1 MAEEDDK
8 TLPGICET
16 VANMVKDAENFRS
29 DRSAD
34 RVRAMEY
41 FEGKMTDT
49 PHDTNRSGVVSRDVR
64 TAIKKIMPSLSR
76 TLFGGETVVQYE
88 PVGEGD
94 EDSADQATD
103 YINYV
108 ALPECEGIASIEDAI
123 NDAIR
128 LRNGILKWWQKT
140 TIDVKTSTH
149 TGLDEASFTQ
159 LVSDDDVTVLEH
171 TGRDEMIDG
180 PEGQMPTPV
189 HDVKIRR
196 RVTTSL
202 PTITAIPLETFLID
216 PDAINMKDAALVG
229 ENMKLRRSDLVRMGY
244 DRDIIYKLD
253 AKTGSASEQDTEER
267 ARNRDAL
274 DQDNFASKALEELE
288 YYDLLVRVDV
298 DEDGIAELRRM
309 VFAGGLKE
317 ENLLE
322 DTEWDEINYADI
334 ISERRPHQWEGSSV
348 SDEAM
353 EIQRIKTVLLRSTLD
368 NLYWQNNLQPIVQ
381 EGVIRNP
388 DSVNNPQFG
397 QPIMVTQ
404 GQSVRD
410 AVGYNTVPMVAD
422 KSFAMLSYLDEELTD
437 RTGISDASSGLAPDA
452 LQNMTAKA
460 SAMLEQ
466 GGTAQASMMAA
477 CIARSLKPVFKGLL
491 RLVIQHQDK
500 PRMVRL
506 RDEWVTFDPR
516 SWNADMDATV
526 NTGLGAGTRER
537 DMMAVQ
543 GVIGLQ
549 DKVIAS
555 LGPNNPYVKPDQ
567 LYNSLAKFVEATGIR
582 NVGMFFTKPDPQE
595 VQQQLEAQANKPDPE
610 MQKVQMQIEADKA
623 KSEGELALKREEMA
637 LQHQQKMQEIN
648 SNMELKRY
656 QIDQE
661 IRLRQQQQVAEAMM
675 GTQTDKVRIGGD
687 PG

>member
-171 TGRDEMIDG
+171 TGREEMIDG
-180 PEGQMPTPV
+180 PEGPMPTPV

-466 GGTAQASMMAA
+466 GGTAQAGMMAA

-623 KSEGELALKREEMA
+623 KSAAELELKNKE
-637 LQHQQKMQEIN
+637 LDLHHQQKMQEIN
-648 SNMELKRY
+648 ANMELKRY

-675 GTQTDKVRIGGD
+675 GTQTNQVRIGGD